1 MDIKKIKKLAI
12 LSNVLLVLGL
22 ISLFFIH
29 TIVAIVFFLLSLG
42 LSLFIFN
49 RMFKGKNWVRNAIN
63 IAYVIVLIVVVA
75 VLFKM
80 I

>member
-1 MDIKKIKKLAI
+1 MDIKTIKKLAI

-49 RMFKGKNWVRNAIN
+49 HMFKGKNWVRNAIN

>member
-1 MDIKKIKKLAI
+1 MDIKTIKMLAI
-12 LSNVLLVLGL
+12 ISNILLVLGL
-22 ISLFFIH
+22 MSLFFIH
-29 TIVAIVFFLLSLG
+29 TVVAIMFFLLSLG

-49 RMFKGKNWVRNAIN
+49 KMYRGKKWVRNAVN
-63 IAYVIVLIVVVA
+63 IAYVIVLIVVIA

>member
-1 MDIKKIKKLAI
+1 MDIKTIKKLAI

-49 RMFKGKNWVRNAIN
+49 RMFKGKNWVRNTIN